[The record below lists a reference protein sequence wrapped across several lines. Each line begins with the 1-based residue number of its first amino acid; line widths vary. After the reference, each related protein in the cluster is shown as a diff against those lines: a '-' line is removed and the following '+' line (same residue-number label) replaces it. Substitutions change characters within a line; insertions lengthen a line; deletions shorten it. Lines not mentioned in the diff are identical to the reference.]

1 MKREFTIDS
10 CFTDEV
16 PDNAAEIINFLN
28 EEAERRGVNNYDY
41 EDDTGAYI
49 MDQIWENWCNGKIG
63 LKKFAVIDQTTGDWF
78 EDFFDTEEEALDRA
92 DYEWGIMSSHDKRRR
107 NAYYVASVQMD
118 SDGGYEVIDVIREYK

>member
-16 PDNAAEIINFLN
+16 PDNAAEVVNFLN

-49 MDQIWENWCNGKIG
+49 MDQIWEDWCNGKIG
-63 LKKFAVIDQTTGDWF
+63 L
-78 EDFFDTEEEALDRA
+78 
-92 DYEWGIMSSHDKRRR
+92 
-107 NAYYVASVQMD
+107 NAHV
-118 SDGGYEVIDVIREYK
+118 EYDA